1 MSPLR
6 YTLVAD
12 GPTDR
17 VLMPLL
23 TWVLRRN
30 GINGPIVTQWA
41 DMQRLPRPPRTLA
54 ERLRQSV
61 DLYPC
66 DLLFVHRD
74 AEREPAAHRV
84 AEIHGAVENTRR
96 DTTVPLPPVVCV
108 VPVRMQEAWLLFN
121 ESALREAAGNPR
133 GSVALE
139 LPRVTSLEGIP
150 NPKETLHHLLREA
163 SGLSGRRKKSVP
175 VSVYAYR
182 LVELIDDF
190 SPLRALPAFQSLET
204 DIRKVVADNG
214 WG

>member
-66 DLLFVHRD
+66 DLLFVRYSD
-74 AEREPAAHRV
+74 K
-84 AEIHGAVENTRR
+84 
-96 DTTVPLPPVVCV
+96 
-108 VPVRMQEAWLLFN
+108 EAWK
-121 ESALREAAGNPR
+121 G
-133 GSVALE
+133 GV
-139 LPRVTSLEGIP
+139 
-150 NPKETLHHLLREA
+150 
-163 SGLSGRRKKSVP
+163 
-175 VSVYAYR
+175 
-182 LVELIDDF
+182 
-190 SPLRALPAFQSLET
+190 
-204 DIRKVVADNG
+204 
-214 WG
+214 